1 MTNVRLASL
10 ATMLPFLV
18 AVTLTVSAP
27 LALAAD
33 WRNLN
38 NGLRIPSES
47 GYADQ
52 PYIVV
57 TRDGNWLCVL
67 TTGKGREGQ
76 PGQHVV
82 STISTDKGRTWSPL
96 VDIEPADG
104 PEASWVIPL
113 VIPSGRVYAFYDY
126 NGDNVHTLGAK
137 KNIRADML
145 GWYVFKYSD
154 DNGRTWSKERYRLP
168 VRVTACDRANDWQ
181 GAVQI
186 FWGIDKPKII
196 GDSVYFA
203 FTKLGKYILDNGE
216 GWLFR
221 SDNILTERDPAKIR
235 WEMLPQ
241 GDHGIRAPEFGSVQE
256 EHNMVPLS
264 GGSLYC
270 VYRTTTGRPCHSYS
284 RDGGRTWS
292 VPEYMTYTPGGKKI
306 KNPRACPKLWRTSNG
321 KYLFWFHNNGSQGF
335 NQGDA
340 AGSRNVAW
348 LAGGIEKDG
357 LMYWSQPEIVLYAP
371 NYLQGPSYPDLIEQD
386 GRFWISETQKTVAR
400 VHEIDRSLIEG
411 LWSQSDNRTVA
422 KDGLVLEA
430 NGRDLQSGKFN
441 MPPLPDLAAGGGFT
455 VELSAVFRDLSPGQ
469 AILESR
475 GKDGKGFSLAADTSE
490 TVRFEFSDGKTRAAW
505 NSDPGL
511 LASRSRMLRNAS
523 AHHVVVIVD
532 GGPKV
537 IMFVIDGV
545 LCDGGDDPNRKYG
558 WGRFHQTFYTSA
570 QSDEIKKQGEEIGIV
585 SDGTAVAAIN
595 PQAADIQLL
604 RIYARA
610 LRVSEAVAN
619 SRANR

>member
-1 MTNVRLASL
+1 MTTKRPFTLAGIVASL
-10 ATMLPFLV
+10 IAITFV
-18 AVTLTVSAP
+18 VSA
-27 LALAAD
+27 LQSFGAD

-38 NGLRIPSES
+38 NGLLIPSES

-76 PGQHVV
+76 KGQHVV
-82 STISTDKGRTWSPL
+82 ATLSTDKGHTWSPL

-104 PEASWVIPL
+104 PEASWVTPL
-113 VIPSGRVYAFYDY
+113 VVPSGRVYAFYDY
-126 NGDNVHTLGAK
+126 NGDNVSTLGSK

-186 FWGIDKPKII
+186 FWGIDKPKIV

-235 WEMLPQ
+235 WEMLPE
-241 GDHGIRAPEFGSVQE
+241 GDHGIRAPDFGSVQE
-256 EHNMVPLS
+256 EHNLVPLS

-292 VPEYMTYTPGGKKI
+292 VPEHMTYTPGGKKI

-321 KYLFWFHNNGSQGF
+321 KYLFWFHNNGSEGY
-335 NQGDA
+335 NQGDS

-348 LAGGIEKDG
+348 LAGGVEKDG
-357 LMYWSQPEIVLYAP
+357 FMHWSQPEIVLYAP

-386 GRFWISETQKTVAR
+386 GRFWISETQKTAAR
-400 VHEIDRSLIEG
+400 VHEIDRTLIEG
-411 LWSQSDNRTVA
+411 LWNQSENRAVA
-422 KDGLVLEA
+422 KEGLVFEA
-430 NGRDLQSGKFN
+430 NAQGLKSGKFN
-441 MPPLPDLAAGGGFT
+441 VPALPDLAAGGGFT
-455 VELSAVFRDLSPGQ
+455 VELRAVFRDLSPGQ
-469 AILESR
+469 VILESR
-475 GKDGKGFSLAADTSE
+475 GKDGRGFSLVTDTTG

-511 LASRSRMLRNAS
+511 LAPRLRWQGDPP
-523 AHHVVVIVD
+523 AHHIVVIVD

-537 IMFVIDGV
+537 ILFVVDGI

-558 WGRFHQTFYTSA
+558 WGRFHQTFYKNA
-570 QSDEIKKQGEEIGIV
+570 HSDEIVKRGEEIGSV
-585 SDGTAVAAIN
+585 SDGTAAGTTN
-595 PQAADIQLL
+595 PQAADLQLL
-604 RIYARA
+604 CIYARA
-610 LRVSEAVAN
+610 LRVSEAVGN
-619 SRANR
+619 SRTGR